1 MLEQALGF
9 SDEMDK
15 QDAQIADLEKKISKA
30 SDKLKKVNDQADRA
44 VEMVNAPSTSLCMY
58 AICFIVL
65 LGIVTVGYNVIN
77 SN

>member
-30 SDKLKKVNDQADRA
+30 SDKLKKVNEQADRA